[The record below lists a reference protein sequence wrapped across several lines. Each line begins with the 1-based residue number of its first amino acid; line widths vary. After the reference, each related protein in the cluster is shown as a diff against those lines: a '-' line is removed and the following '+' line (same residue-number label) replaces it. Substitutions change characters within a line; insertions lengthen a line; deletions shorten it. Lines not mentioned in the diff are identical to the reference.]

1 MPLPTRRPGQTGLG
15 WSYSFKVDISWPGS
29 NVFANLAPSE
39 RDVLLS
45 GPYSIL
51 ENIDEMDL
59 DEPVVQHEQEPINQ
73 NPAPGFDFF
82 DGGQAGGQAD
92 GQDGGAQNPQAAGQ
106 GAAVPPQAVAVPPQ
120 LMSFAQHIIAFGRAV
135 SYSGDTV
142 ILLPTADTTS
152 PFPAVGG
159 TYTLVNG
166 VPKFT
171 PFPVLSAPAPSTA
184 QVRLHSDE
192 LVTFDG
198 KKRGPEAEA
207 FLFLAKQLVLQHKL
221 PVDQYA
227 IRMFTDEARAWYVK
241 LLQVH
246 HSKGTVITWDDIWRE
261 FAVCFTYDRNHNW
274 EVRQNLMSRR
284 YVQKSEQSVA
294 SYMVQFRH
302 IVMLATDLSET
313 DQVSWFLA
321 GLLPEIAAECQTD
334 LHNKPF
340 TVLQELYESA
350 KSVELKLISL
360 GKRTVYGFPAP
371 VSMNRK
377 PAQASRAAYKPRAAG
392 IQKSSSKARFPAN
405 SSHTNSDKGPAQGSS
420 GRFKSRAGRNK
431 VQQPAFKRPANNM
444 RTKPLSAE
452 LKTWLAYCYHG
463 RRCHRCGQ
471 PGHEKMN
478 CRSPTSLAEP
488 DWPGFMSAN
497 PNQA

>member
-15 WSYSFKVDISWPGS
+15 WSYSFKVDISWPGC
-29 NVFANLAPSE
+29 NVFSNLAPSE

-45 GPYSIL
+45 GPYSII
-51 ENIDEMDL
+51 ENIDKMDL
-59 DEPVVQHEQEPINQ
+59 DEPVVQLEQGLGVQ
-73 NPAPGFDFF
+73 SQAPGLNLN
-82 DGGQAGGQAD
+82 AGGL
-92 GQDGGAQNPQAAGQ
+92 GGGLAGGSQSPPAASQSG
-106 GAAVPPQAVAVPPQ
+106 GVPPAAVAVPPQ

-159 TYTLVNG
+159 TYALVNG

-246 HSKGTVITWDDIWRE
+246 HSKGTSITWDDIWRE

-274 EVRQNLMSRR
+274 EVRQNLMSRK
-284 YVQKSEQSVA
+284 YVQKAEQSVS
-294 SYMVQFRH
+294 SYMVHFRH
-302 IVMLATDLSET
+302 VVMLATDLSET

-321 GLLPEIAAECQTD
+321 GLVPEIAAECQTD

-340 TVLQELYESA
+340 TVLQELYEAA

-377 PAQASRAAYKPRAAG
+377 PAQASKATYRPRAAG
-392 IQKSSSKARFPAN
+392 IQKSSSIARFPAN
-405 SSHTNSDKGPAQGSS
+405 SKHANSGKGPAQGSS
-420 GRFKSRAGRNK
+420 GRSKSRAGRYK
-431 VQQPAFKRPANNM
+431 VQPPTFKRSAGNSPP
-444 RTKPLSAE
+444 KPLSTK
-452 LKTWLAYCYHG
+452 LKGWLAYCRQG
-463 RRCHRCGQ
+463 FRCHRCGQ
-471 PGHEKMN
+471 PGHEKGD
-478 CRSPTSLAEP
+478 CEAETSLSEP
-488 DWPGFMSAN
+488 DWQDFMAAN
-497 PNQA
+497 PNK